1 MEGGLERLK
10 QIDPQLLGLVLAAL
24 ALLALLV
31 WGYRIY
37 RRFGIRRELLNALKG
52 VAYDLLRDVLV
63 PDGMD
68 GHLHVDF
75 LLLTQRGILVLDLR
89 EIPGLVFGGD
99 QMDQW
104 TVITRSSRYT
114 FVNPQGALLDR
125 IAAVRQ
131 IAGDVPVEGRVLF
144 TTRSRFPKGRPKSVL
159 LFDSIKPEYAPLDK
173 QRMQDVVTKFLP
185 TWERLKAS
193 TRPSNLRRW

>member
-1 MEGGLERLK
+1 MQAQLER
-10 QIDPQLLGLVLAAL
+10 IDPRLVAWAALGL

-31 WGYRIY
+31 WAYQSY
-37 RRFGIRRELLNALKG
+37 RRFAWRRSLLAALRR
-52 VAYDLLRDVLV
+52 VSYDVVRDVLV

-68 GHLHVDF
+68 GHVHVDF

-104 TVITRSSRYT
+104 TVMTRSRRFS
-114 FVNPQGALLDR
+114 FANPQGPLLDR
-125 IAAVRQ
+125 IAAVKQ
-131 IAGDVPVEGRVLF
+131 IVDDVPVEGRVLF

-159 LFDSIKPEYAPLDK
+159 MLDSIAAEYAPMDMTS
-173 QRMQDVVTKFLP
+173 MQSVVSKYQP
-185 TWERLKAS
+185 AWERLKAS
-193 TRPSNLRRW
+193 ARPSDIARR

>member
-1 MEGGLERLK
+1 MTGSLE
-10 QIDPQLLGLVLAAL
+10 QIDAQTLVWAAGALVLL
-24 ALLALLV
+24 VLLV
-31 WGYRIY
+31 WGYRSY
-37 RRFGIRRELLNALKG
+37 RRYVTRRALLNALKS
-52 VAYDLLRDVLV
+52 VAYDVLRDVLV

-68 GHLHVDF
+68 GRLHVDF

-104 TVITRSSRYT
+104 TVMTRTRRYT

-125 IAAVRQ
+125 IAAVKQ
-131 IAGDVPVEGRVLF
+131 IASDVPVEGRVLF

-159 LFDSIKPEYAPLDK
+159 ILDSIKAEYAPVDK
-173 QRMQDVVTKFLP
+173 GTMQDTVKMFRP
-185 TWERLKAS
+185 AWERLKAS
-193 TRPSNLRRW
+193 ATPSDLARR

>member
-1 MEGGLERLK
+1 MAGSLE
-10 QIDPQLLGLVLAAL
+10 QIDARTLGLAAGAL

-31 WGYRIY
+31 WGYRFY
-37 RRFGIRRELLNALKG
+37 RRYALRRTLLNALKS
-52 VAYDLLRDVLV
+52 VAYDVLRDVLV

-68 GHLHVDF
+68 GRLHVDF

-104 TVITRSSRYT
+104 TVMTRTRRYT

-125 IAAVRQ
+125 IAAVKQ
-131 IAGDVPVEGRVLF
+131 IASDVPVEGRVLF
-144 TTRSRFPKGRPKSVL
+144 TTRSRFPKGRPRSVL
-159 LFDSIKPEYAPLDK
+159 ILDSIKAEYAPVDK
-173 QRMQDVVTKFLP
+173 GTMQDTVKMFKP
-185 TWERLKAS
+185 AWDRLKAS
-193 TRPSNLRRW
+193 ATPSDLARR